1 MEPSILI
8 LYYLIMTTKTTKAPD
23 VEKGWEI
30 KNRTYVLTGNR
41 SPISWTIQTKHTA
54 RKPLLYFD
62 EANGINREIRYATN
76 QRSLFVDE
84 QDGAVTLSHVMF
96 LDGVL
101 YVPKEEQNLQKLLS
115 LYHPEKNKLWEEV
128 DEVQEAEDEI
138 DVLELELEALNLVN
152 EIDIEHLEAI
162 MRTELGSTVA
172 SLSSKELKRDA
183 YRFAKSQP
191 QLFLELVQDEDI
203 KLRNLANRAVEVGI
217 LQLTDDN
224 TVFKF
229 ANGKKVLTVP
239 FEQHPYAALAQYF
252 KTDEGVDLMKS
263 ITKKLS

>member
-1 MEPSILI
+1 
-8 LYYLIMTTKTTKAPD
+8 MTTKTTKAPSI
-23 VEKGWEI
+23 EKEWEI
-30 KNRTYVLTGNR
+30 KDRTYVLTNNR
-41 SPISWTIQTKHTA
+41 APISWTIQTKHTA

-62 EANGINREIRYATN
+62 EASGINRELRYATN

-84 QDGAVTLSHVMF
+84 QDGSATLAHIVF

-101 YVPKEEQNLQKLLS
+101 NAPKEQQNLQKLLS
-115 LYHPEKNKLWEEV
+115 LYHPEKNQLWMEI

-138 DVLELELEALNLVN
+138 DVLEMELEALNLVN

-191 QLFLELVQDEDI
+191 ELFLELVQDEDI

-217 LQLTDDN
+217 LHLTDDN

>member
-1 MEPSILI
+1 
-8 LYYLIMTTKTTKAPD
+8 MTTKTTKTPD

-30 KNRTYVLTGNR
+30 KDRTYVLTGNR

-62 EANGINREIRYATN
+62 EATGINREIRYATN
-76 QRSLFVDE
+76 QRSLFVDG

-115 LYHPEKNKLWEEV
+115 LYHPERNKLWEEI

-191 QLFLELVQDEDI
+191 VLFLELVQDEDI

>member
-1 MEPSILI
+1 
-8 LYYLIMTTKTTKAPD
+8 
-23 VEKGWEI
+23 
-30 KNRTYVLTGNR
+30 
-41 SPISWTIQTKHTA
+41 
-54 RKPLLYFD
+54 
-62 EANGINREIRYATN
+62 
-76 QRSLFVDE
+76 
-84 QDGAVTLSHVMF
+84 MF

-115 LYHPEKNKLWEEV
+115 LYHPERNKLWEEI

-191 QLFLELVQDEDI
+191 VLFLELVQDEDI

>member
-1 MEPSILI
+1 
-8 LYYLIMTTKTTKAPD
+8 MTTKTTKAPD

-30 KNRTYVLTGNR
+30 KDRTYVLTGNR

-62 EANGINREIRYATN
+62 EATGINREIRYATN
-76 QRSLFVDE
+76 QRSLFVDG

-101 YVPKEEQNLQKLLS
+101 YVPKEEQNFQKLLS
-115 LYHPEKNKLWEEV
+115 LYHPERNKLWEEV
-128 DEVQEAEDEI
+128 DEVREAENEI

-191 QLFLELVQDEDI
+191 VLFLELVQDEDI

>member
-1 MEPSILI
+1 
-8 LYYLIMTTKTTKAPD
+8 MTTKTTKAPD

-30 KNRTYVLTGNR
+30 KDRTYVLTGNR

-62 EANGINREIRYATN
+62 EATGINREIRYATN

-115 LYHPEKNKLWEEV
+115 LYHPERNKLWEEI

-191 QLFLELVQDEDI
+191 VLFLELVQDEDI

>member
-1 MEPSILI
+1 
-8 LYYLIMTTKTTKAPD
+8 MTTKTTKAPD

-30 KNRTYVLTGNR
+30 KDRTYVLTGNR

-62 EANGINREIRYATN
+62 EATGINREIRYATN
-76 QRSLFVDE
+76 QRSLFVDG

-115 LYHPEKNKLWEEV
+115 LYHPERNKLWEEV
-128 DEVQEAEDEI
+128 DEVREAEDEI

-191 QLFLELVQDEDI
+191 VLFLELVQDEDI

-252 KTDEGVDLMKS
+252 KTDEGVDLMKY
-263 ITKKLS
+263 ITIKLS

>member
-1 MEPSILI
+1 
-8 LYYLIMTTKTTKAPD
+8 MTTKTTKAPD

-62 EANGINREIRYATN
+62 EATGINREIRYATN
-76 QRSLFVDE
+76 QRSLFVDG

-115 LYHPEKNKLWEEV
+115 LYHPERNKLWEEV
-128 DEVQEAEDEI
+128 DEVREAEDEI

-191 QLFLELVQDEDI
+191 VLFLELVQDEDI

>member
-1 MEPSILI
+1 
-8 LYYLIMTTKTTKAPD
+8 MTTKTIKVPSI
-23 VEKGWEI
+23 EKGWEI
-30 KNRTYVLTGNR
+30 KDRTYVLTGNR

-62 EANGINREIRYATN
+62 ETDGINREIRYATN
-76 QRSLFVDE
+76 QRSLFVEE

-115 LYHPEKNKLWEEV
+115 LYHPERNKLWEEI

-152 EIDIEHLEAI
+152 EIDIEHLEAV

-172 SLSSKELKRDA
+172 GLSSKELKRDA

-191 QLFLELVQDEDI
+191 VLFLELVQDEDI

>member
-1 MEPSILI
+1 
-8 LYYLIMTTKTTKAPD
+8 
-23 VEKGWEI
+23 
-30 KNRTYVLTGNR
+30 
-41 SPISWTIQTKHTA
+41 
-54 RKPLLYFD
+54 
-62 EANGINREIRYATN
+62 
-76 QRSLFVDE
+76 
-84 QDGAVTLSHVMF
+84 MF

-101 YVPKEEQNLQKLLS
+101 YVAKEQQNLQKLLS
-115 LYHPEKNKLWEEV
+115 LYHPEKNQLWMEI

-138 DVLELELEALNLVN
+138 DVLEMELEALNLVN

-172 SLSSKELKRDA
+172 GLSSKELKRDA

-191 QLFLELVQDEDI
+191 GLFLELVQDEDI

>member
-1 MEPSILI
+1 
-8 LYYLIMTTKTTKAPD
+8 MTTKTTKAPD

-30 KNRTYVLTGNR
+30 KDRTYVLTGNR

-62 EANGINREIRYATN
+62 EATGINREIRYATN
-76 QRSLFVDE
+76 QRSLFVDG
-84 QDGAVTLSHVMF
+84 QNGAVTLSHVMF

-115 LYHPEKNKLWEEV
+115 LYHPERNKLWEEI

-191 QLFLELVQDEDI
+191 VLFLELVQDEDI

>member
-1 MEPSILI
+1 
-8 LYYLIMTTKTTKAPD
+8 MTTKTTKAPSI
-23 VEKGWEI
+23 EKGWEI

-62 EANGINREIRYATN
+62 ETNGINKEIRYATN
-76 QRSLFVDE
+76 QKSLFVDE
-84 QDGAVTLSHVMF
+84 QNGAVTLSHVMF

-115 LYHPEKNKLWEEV
+115 LYHPERNKLWEEV

>member
-1 MEPSILI
+1 
-8 LYYLIMTTKTTKAPD
+8 MTTKTTKAPD

-30 KNRTYVLTGNR
+30 KDRTYVLTGNR

-62 EANGINREIRYATN
+62 EATGINREIRYATN
-76 QRSLFVDE
+76 QRSLFVDG

-115 LYHPEKNKLWEEV
+115 LYHPERNKLWEEV
-128 DEVQEAEDEI
+128 DEVREAENEI

-152 EIDIEHLEAI
+152 EIDFEHLEAI
-162 MRTELGSTVA
+162 MRTELGSTVT

-191 QLFLELVQDEDI
+191 VLFLELVQDEDI

-229 ANGKKVLTVP
+229 ANCKKVLTVP